1 MQSLH
6 VDNICQA
13 IPSELLYLFVS
24 DFLQKKNVHQFDHVN
39 RRRGNVKSYETEQFK
54 FNKKLYFCRQAYTGN
69 PTSVCNKCFALFTT
83 KTLVIQDL

>member
-1 MQSLH
+1 MSGDSKWI
-6 VDNICQA
+6 VIFICFWLSAEKKVGQ
-13 IPSELLYLFVS
+13 FV
-24 DFLQKKNVHQFDHVN
+24 HVN